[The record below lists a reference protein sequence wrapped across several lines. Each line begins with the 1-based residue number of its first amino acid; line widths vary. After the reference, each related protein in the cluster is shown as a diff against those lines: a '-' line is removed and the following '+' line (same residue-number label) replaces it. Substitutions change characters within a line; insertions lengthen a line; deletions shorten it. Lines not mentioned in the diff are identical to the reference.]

1 MNIFITGTDTDVGKT
16 IVTAGLAAVMQSL
29 GYQTGIYKP
38 VQTGCVV
45 KNGSL
50 VAPDLEFI
58 KNIDPNIIT
67 KSTYNFK
74 EPIAPALAAEM
85 EGVKISRQA
94 FVNDYNE
101 LRNKCEFVIVEG
113 AGGILCPI
121 TNDFFIKDLAKLLDT
136 PMVVVTKPSL
146 GTVNHTLLTLQAA
159 RAAKID
165 VRGVIIS
172 NYDKNAEDISEKN
185 APWMISRY
193 SNERILGTLPNV
205 VENGKLNPERLI
217 SEILKNLN
225 LQMIFDIEIPKL
237 M

>member
-38 VQTGCVV
+38 VQTGCIV

-58 KNIDPNIIT
+58 KSIDPNIIT

-121 TNDFFIKDLAKLLDT
+121 TNDFFIRDLAKLLDT
-136 PMVVVTKPSL
+136 PMVVVTKPNL
-146 GTVNHTLLTLQAA
+146 GTVNHTLLTLQSA

-172 NYDKNAEDISEKN
+172 NYDKNSEDISEKN

-205 VENGKLNPERLI
+205 VDNGKLNPERLI